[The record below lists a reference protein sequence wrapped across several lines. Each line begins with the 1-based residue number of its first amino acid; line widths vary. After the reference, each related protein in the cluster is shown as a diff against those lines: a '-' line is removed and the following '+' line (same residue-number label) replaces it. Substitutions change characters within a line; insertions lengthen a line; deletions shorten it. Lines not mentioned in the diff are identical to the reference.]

1 MLGGEV
7 FLAAGNMCLEWRSQV
22 WPGSLGE
29 EAVQIETTTN
39 EFIGGLF
46 WFFTF

>member
-1 MLGGEV
+1 MEEPG
-7 FLAAGNMCLEWRSQV
+7 LAWG
-22 WPGSLGE
+22 PGSLGE
-29 EAVQIETTTN
+29 EAVQIETTKS